1 MGTLLR
7 CILDNSFQSWALKC
21 WESMQKNAECEKLQ
35 KINGLGSSTNKLQGD
50 NGERRGE
57 NLQIKRA

>member
-1 MGTLLR
+1 
-7 CILDNSFQSWALKC
+7 
-21 WESMQKNAECEKLQ
+21 MQKNAECEKLQ

>member
-1 MGTLLR
+1 
-7 CILDNSFQSWALKC
+7 
-21 WESMQKNAECEKLQ
+21 MQKNAECENLQ